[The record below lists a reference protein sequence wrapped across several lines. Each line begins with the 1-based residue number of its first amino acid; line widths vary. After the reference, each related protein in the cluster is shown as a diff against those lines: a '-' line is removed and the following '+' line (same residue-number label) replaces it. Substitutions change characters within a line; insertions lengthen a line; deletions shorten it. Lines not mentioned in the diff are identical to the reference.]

1 VYYDHIGGKMSGPT
15 LLHIS
20 DWIQEKEKEL
30 DRLDKK
36 KMTKILG
43 LNLGIAA
50 ANIIIFSPGLIALP
64 LFGPSALATAFGS
77 TIIFLSGAGLVYGN
91 YRLLTAPENAI
102 PANKI
107 MTVEDYVEA
116 LNTHRGLK
124 TFEKTVDLLLDQIVR
139 LQKKNKTIRDILL
152 QNFSAS
158 ELSYK
163 KFDVVIAEVENIF
176 FMNVRSIINK
186 LNAFDE
192 EDYNFIRKKYED
204 GAFSQQFMEEKF
216 RVYDEYIS
224 FVKAATEDNEQ
235 ILLKLDKLLLEISG
249 LNCIESGQ
257 IDQMAGM
264 IEIDNLIKQAKYY
277 KS

>member
-1 VYYDHIGGKMSGPT
+1 MSGPT

-77 TIIFLSGAGLVYGN
+77 TIIFFSGAGLVYGN

>member
-50 ANIIIFSPGLIALP
+50 TDIVLFSSGLIVPPWFWA
-64 LFGPSALATAFGS
+64 GASAMAIAFGS
-77 TIIFLSGAGLVYGN
+77 AFIFLSGAGLVYGN

-116 LNTHRGLK
+116 LNTHRGSKPLK
-124 TFEKTVDLLLDQIVR
+124 KLSTCCSTR
-139 LQKKNKTIRDILL
+139 LCGCKKRIR
-152 QNFSAS
+152 
-158 ELSYK
+158 LS
-163 KFDVVIAEVENIF
+163 
-176 FMNVRSIINK
+176 
-186 LNAFDE
+186 
-192 EDYNFIRKKYED
+192 
-204 GAFSQQFMEEKF
+204 G
-216 RVYDEYIS
+216 IS
-224 FVKAATEDNEQ
+224 FCKTSVPLISATR
-235 ILLKLDKLLLEISG
+235 
-249 LNCIESGQ
+249 
-257 IDQMAGM
+257 
-264 IEIDNLIKQAKYY
+264 NLMWSSPRWRIY
-277 KS
+277 SL